1 MTISLRKI
9 VLLLVVAMAN
19 PVFADDY
26 PAQWGPRIG
35 APLPVL
41 EAPDQEGVVR
51 SFENLVGERGLLLSM
66 NRSADW

>member
-1 MTISLRKI
+1 MALILRTI
-9 VLLLVVAMAN
+9 VLLLVVVIIN

-26 PAQWGPRIG
+26 PRTWGPRVG
-35 APLPVL
+35 ASLPVL
-41 EAPDQEGVVR
+41 EANDQDGVAR